1 MNANRLRVRASTGS
15 FLWIL
20 LVPML
25 VFCGCGGQDA
35 EEKASESPGVSAKHD
50 AEEQSPTDPAVS
62 TDGDAKEQ
70 SPKSPAVSGEAT
82 KQLGAAEYVNEDVS
96 FFVSVNDVLPRC
108 KRVWQ
113 SNAVQSLLKLPA
125 VSQIVAQMLASPEY
139 QDYREFLEQN
149 PMAVEGLPILE
160 DALSQEIFF
169 CTDSDLPQFLDTV
182 GGMVGSMQLMAMR
195 QMHMRYRGGPELS
208 DFVDLVL
215 DNRSGLKVP
224 SLLMGYKL
232 DKPEAAEAFLDK
244 WLAAIGEIPYA
255 TLDKR
260 TIATAEF
267 NVVEWKGSS
276 IPQDELSEMM
286 EDLRDEGVSAD
297 KCQQLVEFLGSL
309 RITIAVGVLDDY
321 LMVSIGDGTPLLSKW
336 GQGPSLAQ
344 SSELAPLRERLKPGL
359 ISVSYSSTQLQAVF
373 LPRKEEFR
381 ELFEGLSHMIPDEV
395 ETRTGVVSGLRT
407 RLRKDVLE
415 LLDEIVFP
423 EPYSTLSFSFENKGI
438 ETYTY
443 GPSPEQT
450 SVDSSGP
457 LTILGHRGTK
467 PITFQASRASQNP
480 GRYEFAKKWI
490 VRAYGYF
497 EDFMVPQM
505 PEPVREDFENVMRVV
520 HPFVSSLDETTRECL
535 IPSAGSQSLVVIDG
549 QGALEQ
555 MPPGVPVELKR
566 PMPIPRI
573 GVALELKDAT
583 KFAEAMKR
591 YYQAA
596 ETFLAGIREI
606 EDIDLPPQI
615 KLYPPETA
623 EKDGGALY
631 FYRIPIDL
639 GNDVFPCALLAEK
652 LLILS
657 SSSDLADEMS
667 KTVPMPTCPITSPDQ
682 AAGSVAVVD
691 ITALLRLLRGVS
703 DSVFEL
709 LQEEN
714 PRGARGGPDATMI
727 TMIETHVDAVL
738 RSLGALRSYTSTT
751 RVENGRVVEHSWF
764 RVEDTPE

>member
-1 MNANRLRVRASTGS
+1 MSANRPRVHASS
-15 FLWIL
+15 VSLLWIL

-25 VFCGCGGQDA
+25 VFYGCGGQDA
-35 EEKASESPGVSAKHD
+35 EEKPSESPGVSGKHD
-50 AEEQSPTDPAVS
+50 AKEKSPT
-62 TDGDAKEQ
+62 T
-70 SPKSPAVSGEAT
+70 PAVSGEVAN
-82 KQLGAAEYVNEDVS
+82 QLGAAEYVSEDVS
-96 FFVSVNDVLPRC
+96 FFVSVNGVLPRC

-125 VSQIVAQMLASPEY
+125 ASQMVAQMLASPEY

-182 GGMVGSMQLMAMR
+182 GGMFGSMQLMAMR
-195 QMHMRYRGGPELS
+195 QMHMQMQMRHRGGPELS

-232 DKPEAAEAFLDK
+232 EKPEAAEAFLSK
-244 WLAAIGEIPYA
+244 WLPAIGEIPYA
-255 TLDKR
+255 TMDKR

-267 NVVEWKGSS
+267 NVVEWKGTS

-297 KCQQLVEFLGSL
+297 KCQQLVEFLGGL

-344 SSELAPLRERLKPGL
+344 SGELAPLREHLKPGL
-359 ISVSYSSTQLQAVF
+359 MSLSYSSTQLQAVF
-373 LPRKEEFR
+373 VPRKEELR

-395 ETRTGVVSGLRT
+395 ETRTGVVPGLRT

-415 LLDEIVFP
+415 LLEEITFP
-423 EPYSTLSFSFENKGI
+423 EPFSTLSFSFENKGV

-450 SVDSSGP
+450 SVDFSGP
-457 LTILGHRGTK
+457 LTILGHRGTA
-467 PITFQASRASQNP
+467 PITFQASRASPNP
-480 GRYEFAKKWI
+480 GRYEFARKW
-490 VRAYGYF
+490 VGRAYGYF

-505 PEPVREDFENVMRVV
+505 PESVREDFENVMRVV

-549 QGALEQ
+549 QGTLEQ
-555 MPPGVPVELKR
+555 MPPGVPIELKR
-566 PMPIPRI
+566 PMPLPRI
-573 GVALELKDAT
+573 GVALELRDAA

-596 ETFLAGIREI
+596 ETFLAGLREI

-615 KLYPPETA
+615 RPYPPETV
-623 EKDGGALY
+623 EKDGGTLY

-652 LLILS
+652 LLVLS

-667 KTVPMPTCPITSPDQ
+667 KTVPMPTCPITSPDK

-691 ITALLRLLRGVS
+691 ISALLQLLKGAS
-703 DSVFEL
+703 DTVFEL

-714 PRGARGGPDATMI
+714 RSGPRGAPDAMMI
-727 TMIETHVDAVL
+727 KTHVDGVL
-738 RSLGALRSYTSTT
+738 RSLGALRSYTSAT